1 MLQSLGPAPGI
12 EAHAPHQIMI
22 EKTDVRWQV
31 RIGDLILA
39 DSRSA
44 LVLNE
49 TNYSATVYFPIA
61 DVQLSKLQAADIR
74 TNCPFKG
81 EASYFRLASEPRG
94 DVVAWTYPITY
105 DDLAEIQ
112 GYVAFY

>member
-22 EKTDVRWQV
+22 EETDVRWQV
-31 RIGDLILA
+31 RIGDLMLA

-61 DVQLSKLQAADIR
+61 DVQLSKLQAA
-74 TNCPFKG
+74 
-81 EASYFRLASEPRG
+81 
-94 DVVAWTYPITY
+94 
-105 DDLAEIQ
+105 EIQ
-112 GYVAFY
+112 GYVAFYADRVTLSTNSQSN